1 MNTNFNQSDK
11 KDTGKALNSLGQKPS
26 HEAVFMNMSKKA
38 EKISTA
44 LYMVTDLIDIND
56 PIRHRIRKCGVD
68 LIAETRSMTSAFS
81 GDIYF
86 MVARAINKSWEIVSL
101 VEVASSVGF
110 ISDMN
115 ARILKSVLV
124 ELISSLRDKQKRES
138 FTEIQDLKI
147 GESLADQISL
157 SKSLFEVKEE
167 DSNKRQIFPENNPVV
182 KDKDMS
188 FKKPE
193 LVKKVEEREIKETI
207 SDTSSYSPVRFTE
220 HVNKPKTSERRSKI
234 LDIVKEKGQVGV
246 NDMTA
251 SFPDVSSKTIQ
262 RELTSLVEENVLKR
276 EGEKRWSKYSIAQL

>member
-1 MNTNFNQSDK
+1 MDTNSNQTDK
-11 KDTGKALNSLGQKPS
+11 KDSNKVPGPLGQKLS

-44 LYMVTDLIDIND
+44 LYMVTDLISVND
-56 PIRHRIRKCGVD
+56 PIRHRIRECGVD
-68 LIAETRSMTSAFS
+68 LIAQTRSMSHSFS

-86 MVARAINKSWEIVSL
+86 VIARTINKSWEVISL

-115 ARILKSVLV
+115 ARILKSVLI

-138 FTEIQDLKI
+138 FNQIEDLKI

-167 DSNKRQIFPENNPVV
+167 SVYKGQKESEKMSLI
-182 KDKDMS
+182 KDKEMS
-188 FKKPE
+188 FITPKQIKKSE
-193 LVKKVEEREIKETI
+193 AEVKQTQVIERP
-207 SDTSSYSPVRFTE
+207 SYSHKEFSAFI
-220 HVNKPKTSERRSKI
+220 NKPKSNERRPKI
-234 LDIVKEKGQVGV
+234 IEIVREKGEVGV
-246 NDMTA
+246 NDITT

-262 RELTSLVEENVLKR
+262 RELTALVEENVLKR
-276 EGEKRWSKYSIAQL
+276 VGEKRWSKYSLI